1 MVLKLMI
8 IIFII
13 VRMYLF
19 ITMLMIPM
27 LQALFPSMFKEYYAQ
42 VHLNSHTLMKMVSIL
57 ISNLCSHWDYLS

>member
-27 LQALFPSMFKEYYAQ
+27 LQALFPSMLRGYYAH